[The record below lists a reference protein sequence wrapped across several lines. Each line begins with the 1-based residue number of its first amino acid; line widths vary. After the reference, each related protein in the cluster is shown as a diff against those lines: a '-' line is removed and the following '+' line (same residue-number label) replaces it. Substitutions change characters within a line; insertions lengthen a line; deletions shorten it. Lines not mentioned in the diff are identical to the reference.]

1 MILPPRWQ
9 RFLRVPRPRHF
20 LYFMSLRTGAEMIA
34 LTMLFNKITGFF
46 GLLAVLTGLR
56 LSTLQLAM
64 YLYSCLALFVV
75 ARLMP
80 NIRKQTPFHCLALA
94 WFYLCDTVINTVFT
108 AAFAMTWF
116 LAVSADSGNQQLP
129 SGAPGSS
136 MMDDTAGFT
145 SPAYNVTE
153 VNVIAKPAA
162 NPITGQDAVAYGAA
176 AEAAAGVLSGSP
188 SLGHGVGIEESVPSL
203 AVVVALTLVRV
214 YFCLVLMSFARQV
227 VRQHL
232 MSVCATKNPDQN
244 SHDDEP
250 HHDVDASLEMGLEEM
265 FAAGTA
271 RGAGWRGQLARRML
285 DTAGKNYWVG
295 ASSPVDL
302 AWMRGIDGR
311 FRSRRD
317 DARPKSKHDPRMS
330 RPVMDV

>member
-1 MILPPRWQ
+1 MLIHGDQ
-9 RFLRVPRPRHF
+9 HF
-20 LYFMSLRTGAEMIA
+20 LYFISLRTGAEMIA

-56 LSTLQLAM
+56 LSTLQLVM

-94 WFYLCDTVINTVFT
+94 WFYLCDTIINTAFT
-108 AAFAMTWF
+108 AAFAITWF
-116 LAVSADSGNQQLP
+116 LAVSADSGNKELP

-136 MMDDTAGFT
+136 MVDDTAGFT
-145 SPAYNVTE
+145 SPVFNVTE

-176 AEAAAGVLSGSP
+176 AAEAAAGVMSGSP
-188 SLGHGVGIEESVPSL
+188 SVGHGVGIEESIPSL

-227 VRQHL
+227 VRQHV
-232 MSVCATKNPDQN
+232 MSVCATKNPDQ
-244 SHDDEP
+244 SPHDM
-250 HHDVDASLEMGLEEM
+250 DASLEMGLEEM
-265 FAAGTA
+265 FAPGTA
-271 RGAGWRGQLARRML
+271 QGAGWRGQLARRML
-285 DTAGKNYWVG
+285 DTVGKNYWVG

-311 FRSRRD
+311 LRSRRD
-317 DARPKSKHDPRMS
+317 DAIARSKSKDGTRAPS